1 MITCEKSSWRVM
13 LNSIRHLLIL
23 LNIIRPKCVC
33 PHMCVSMRVLL
44 VSSLHV
50 VSVSYC
56 CLFSDTT
63 WFSWGKWCRVTAL
76 CSWCWC
82 GTCPELR
89 HLLVWLCLENAAQSG
104 GRGGGG
110 GQKAAGP
117 ASPAHSPL
125 QPQRSDWVQVNTQLQ
140 CHTLLATWRRRFAPP
155 VLHNSFGLH
164 LS

>member
-63 WFSWGKWCRVTAL
+63 WFSWGKWCRLTAL
-76 CSWCWC
+76 CSW
-82 GTCPELR
+82 LR
-89 HLLVWLCLENAAQSG
+89 HTPRA
-104 GRGGGG
+104 
-110 GQKAAGP
+110 P
-117 ASPAHSPL
+117 AFTCMTLSRKRSPKW
-125 QPQRSDWVQVNTQLQ
+125 RK
-140 CHTLLATWRRRFAPP
+140 RRRRRSESSRTRFTSSFSTSATTLWLSAGEHTTPVSHTPGHLAPALCSICAP
-155 VLHNSFGLH
+155 
-164 LS
+164 